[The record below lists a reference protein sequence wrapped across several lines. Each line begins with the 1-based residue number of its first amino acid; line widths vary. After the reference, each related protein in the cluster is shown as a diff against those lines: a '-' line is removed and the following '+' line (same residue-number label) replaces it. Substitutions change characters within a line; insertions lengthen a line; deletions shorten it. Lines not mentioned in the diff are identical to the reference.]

1 MVTQDPNPVLIA
13 SASLP
18 PTVTIHDAMSGAV
31 LREVS
36 EPGLA
41 GALLAAP

>member
-1 MVTQDPNPVLIA
+1 M
-13 SASLP
+13 P

-36 EPGLA
+36 EPGL
-41 GALLAAP
+41 GGGLLVPH